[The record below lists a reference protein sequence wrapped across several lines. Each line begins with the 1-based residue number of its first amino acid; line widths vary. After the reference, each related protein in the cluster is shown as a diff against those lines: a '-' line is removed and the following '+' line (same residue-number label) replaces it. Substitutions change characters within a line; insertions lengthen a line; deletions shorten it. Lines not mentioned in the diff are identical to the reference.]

1 MLRIAQ
7 NSVNG
12 KLNRCTCPDTE
23 VAPVQ
28 CAWGGGAKCEP
39 EVKWLLLLLL
49 LLLLFT
55 LF

>member
-12 KLNRCTCPDTE
+12 KLNRCTCPGTE

-28 CAWGGGAKCEP
+28 CARGGAKCEP